1 MSTTNLVPLFEWK
14 SLMKNMTSIIVA
26 MVFLSFNA
34 YSQTS
39 THYLARVLQSGTVV
53 CSEDPSVGCELSAVA
68 WIKNGKDG
76 YLVFGNDKPHKS
88 PKESSVFSIPY
99 TGGVFQERGTKTY
112 YSFSP
117 FIHASKLES
126 MSVSPDGSLVAAM
139 TAFDRY
145 LDSDS
150 GLDTF
155 NMFITW
161 PVNQQNTAKVIFSSQ
176 RDGVESSR
184 ALRYLLSNA
193 IKKVFGDKATYF
205 KVEGL
210 ALLPKNRILFGVRE
224 IGQSYTAFDYR
235 VVLLEGQYEISNGE
249 FYMDEKKELEVIRDF
264 SDVSSIVGRKVGLS
278 SIEYDTL
285 KNQLYV
291 LTTYEDIEENR
302 MGAYLWVL
310 PDENGKLGTAM
321 NLVRTS
327 DGEPFEFPHKAEGL
341 TVLDNGRIFIVHD
354 DDRYLSNVRIGGIN
368 GGQLRVRKYNEAA
381 FDILQICSN
390 QESARM
396 CDVNR

>member
-1 MSTTNLVPLFEWK
+1 MI
-14 SLMKNMTSIIVA
+14 NMTSIIVT
-26 MVFLSFNA
+26 MSFVMWSFNA
-34 YSQTS
+34 YAQTP
-39 THYLARVLQSGTVV
+39 THYSARVEQSGTVV
-53 CSEDPSVGCELSAVA
+53 CSEDPSEGCELSAVA

-88 PKESSVFSIPY
+88 PRESSIFSIPY

-117 FIHASKLES
+117 FVHASKLES
-126 MSVSPDGSLVAAM
+126 MSVSPDGSIVAAM

-145 LDSDS
+145 RESDS
-150 GLDTF
+150 GLDNF

-161 PVNQQNTAKVIFSSQ
+161 PINQPNTAKVIFSIQ

-193 IKKVFGDKATYF
+193 IMQFFGDKATYF

-224 IGQSYTAFDYR
+224 IGQSRTAFDYR
-235 VVLLEGQYEISNGE
+235 VVLLEGQYEINNGE
-249 FYMDEKKELEVIRDF
+249 FYMDGMKKLEVVRDF
-264 SDVSSIVGRKVGLS
+264 SDVSDIVGRKVGLS

-291 LTTYEDIEENR
+291 LTTYEDIEEKR

-310 PDENGKLGTAM
+310 PDENGKLGTAI

-327 DGEPFEFPHKAEGL
+327 DGAPFEFSHKAEGL
-341 TVLDNGRIFIVHD
+341 AVLDDGRIFIIHD
-354 DDRYLSNVRIGGIN
+354 DDRYLSNVRIGGVN

-390 QESARM
+390 QASHLRRDRDGVASRFK
-396 CDVNR
+396 